1 MKRPLTGLAVL
12 VALSGGAPALAQEPE
27 PVYQTGDD
35 FGAQLNGDGLS
46 RQEWTKD
53 PPSAQDDN
61 RWRIQLRPRL
71 ELGRSKVV
79 LGVGGDF
86 NYSSDENTLLP
97 PDVTALPLIRD
108 NYDSRDARLDL
119 AFLKLNPVSWLRI
132 EGGRFLMPVALTEM
146 TWDRDLRPQGG
157 AVTLETRDHGSLK
170 SASLTALGARGSH
183 VFDDGDTTLWL
194 FSGEAT
200 FTSGAD
206 GRISLIG
213 SFLRFTDVG
222 ELQPLL
228 RRQNTRVAGAIVRE
242 YEVVDAIVRLRG
254 GGRVAAQVVGE
265 YCWNTAADDSNRGLW
280 LALALG
286 SLRTARG
293 RLDYTYAKVDK
304 DATLAAY
311 ATDDFLWATGWE
323 GHRADLGLRVSDHS
337 SMHAIGQIQRFK
349 DSARVEERDVWVKR
363 LRVEMRISY

>member
-1 MKRPLTGLAVL
+1 MKRSLATL
-12 VALSGGAPALAQEPE
+12 IAIVALHGRAPAIAQEPE
-27 PVYQTGDD
+27 PVYQDPSD
-35 FGAQLNGDGLS
+35 SNIQLNGDALS

-53 PPSAQDDN
+53 PPSAQEKS
-61 RWRIQLRPRL
+61 RRRFQIRPRL
-71 ELGRSKVV
+71 EIGRDRFV

-97 PDVTALPLIRD
+97 PNVTTLPLIRD

-119 AFLKLNPVSWLRI
+119 AFLRLKPASWLRL
-132 EGGRFLMPVALTEM
+132 EGGRFEMPVALTEM

-170 SASLTALGARGSH
+170 SASVTALGARGSH
-183 VFDDGDTTLWL
+183 VFDDGDTTMWL

-200 FTSGAD
+200 FASGSD

-213 SFLRFTDVG
+213 SYLKFTDIG

-228 RRQNTRVAGAIVRE
+228 RRQNTRVGGVIVRD

-254 GGRVAAQVVGE
+254 GGRVVTQIVAE

-280 LALALG
+280 LALSLG
-286 SLRTARG
+286 SVRTARG
-293 RLDYTYAKVDK
+293 RLEYTFAKVDK

-323 GHRADLGLRVSDHS
+323 GHRGDLGVRLSDHS
-337 SMHAIGQIQRFK
+337 SFHAVGQLQRFK
-349 DSARVEERDVWVKR
+349 DSARLEEQDIWIKR
-363 LRVEMRISY
+363 LRLEMRVNY